1 MRLSKQQKFWFN
13 CVGIAFLVINLL
25 LMYLFGLFQFM
36 NPEKALQS
44 GNESDRFDGLVYIA
58 NEGNEGRRWQ
68 SVVIET
74 LSKDPSPDIREMAVI
89 TLRELGKSEESTQA
103 LENCLSTEKEPSVK
117 EAINELLLQWNP

>member
-1 MRLSKQQKFWFN
+1 MRFSGQQKFWSAW
-13 CVGIAFLVINLL
+13 VGGAFLIVNLAW
-25 LMYLFGLFQFM
+25 MYFFGFIQYM
-36 NPEKALQS
+36 NPEKALRS
-44 GNESDRFDGLVYIA
+44 EVESDRFDGLVYIA